1 MLVSA
6 AVAPVVLQ
14 RCKQSLL
21 EFVERR
27 KQTEDANT
35 NKNNTND
42 NDDKNSI
49 SVSSASEHAKVL
61 QVLEQLQVLNMH
73 PDAKVNGGSGS
84 KAHLIELFPVLC
96 GCIGTLGSTK
106 EERAVSK
113 ALANLFQM
121 VGEESFR

>member
-1 MLVSA
+1 M
-6 AVAPVVLQ
+6 
-14 RCKQSLL
+14 L